1 MDNEIEEKSS
11 GEMFREYASL
21 LWHWAWL
28 LSLIAVL
35 AGLVTYFL
43 SIQMMPVYQ
52 ATTMVMVNS
61 GSSTAS
67 DTYSSVNLSQEL
79 TTTYSKIMTASP
91 VLTEVSKRLGY
102 NVPADLISVQPIQNT
117 QLMMV
122 TVKDTN
128 PTRAALIANTL
139 VSVFADQIAADQAS
153 RYADSKKSLED
164 EMAKLDAQIQS
175 TTKSISDL
183 GNDSN
188 NQVERAQLGTILSQ
202 YQNSRAY
209 LMQSYQQI
217 RLAEAQSTSTIVQ
230 KDPAIPPQSPVQPR
244 PLQDAI
250 LAAVV
255 GVFLAAGIVF
265 LIEFLDDS
273 IRDPQEV
280 TRKWGI
286 PVLGIVASYDT
297 SGSALITQKQPR
309 SPVSE
314 AFRSLRTNL
323 QFASIDR
330 PLRTIL
336 VTSPSPGDG
345 KTTVAANLGIV
356 IAQSGR
362 SVALVDSDLRRP
374 TVHKIFQLSNRMG
387 LTDQFIRMQEL
398 TDGLV
403 KPTEIKDLSVVTTGS
418 LPPNPSELLSS
429 EKMSDI
435 LRQLSNQFNTII
447 VDTPP
452 ALVVTDAIVL
462 APRVDGVI
470 VVVKPTVTKRAE
482 LRRVIEQLQHV
493 KANLLGVVIN
503 DVKIGHSGYYYR
515 GYYANHK
522 YGKKYGYGV
531 DDTMPVNVSKATAHR
546 KGA

>member
-503 DVKIGHSGYYYR
+503 DVKIGHSGY
-515 GYYANHK
+515 
-522 YGKKYGYGV
+522 
-531 DDTMPVNVSKATAHR
+531 
-546 KGA
+546 